1 MWEKYTMRA
10 LKRVLAGLAVAA
22 VLGVGAFGCNTV
34 KGAGKDIQ
42 KGGQAIEKAADNVQK
57 K

>member
-1 MWEKYTMRA
+1 MST
-10 LKRVLAGLAVAA
+10 LKRVLAGLVVAA